1 MPLPIIPIITAI
13 TPLVLGAFELYRR
26 RCAAQEVRAT
36 QSDEKN
42 MAQFAHSLQTRMTEL
57 EESDIEQAR
66 LISELSKNVEALA
79 KALQSEIDQNR
90 EREIRILR
98 VLIGLLILSG
108 SSLGLTLWNLL
119 R

>member
-1 MPLPIIPIITAI
+1 MPLPLLPIIAAI

-26 RCAAQEVRAT
+26 RSAAQEIRDT
-36 QSDEKN
+36 QSVEND
-42 MAQFAHSLQTRMTEL
+42 MARLAHSLQTRMTEL

-79 KALQSEIDQNR
+79 KALQSEIDQKK
-90 EREIRILR
+90 EQEVRIYR
-98 VLIGLLILSG
+98 VIIGLLILSG
-108 SSLGLTLWNLL
+108 SSLGLTLWHLL